1 MILRSNRELTSSA
14 SVKQPSPSPLP
25 SLSRSPIQKPPR
37 LRKAK
42 LTHKNLKIFEKEMAK
57 TRKTPGGDSG
67 SGTATSSSKSKNTT
81 TTDKKFGER
90 LYENGVRFED
100 LDAQPPKD
108 MEEIKQY
115 LDKDRDS
122 QPANEDDYQMYLA
135 ATRFA
140 QNEDS
145 VVTNVWPRLAKDP
158 LNQKQFGYNQNT
170 NFAWTEVEN
179 VVTANVSDPKPD
191 IFESFQHSQYPPEA
205 VEALGPA
212 LAPTTYGVAMPR
224 LCIELKGPGGM
235 MPCATKQAAYDGAV
249 MVDAAWEAHQYM
261 AKPADNFIGKTQALT
276 GAVNNTNLHI
286 YANHAISPRADATKP
301 YPEKLQYH
309 QFAVKELIPKA
320 SLEDYNKARKIVR
333 NAQDWAREKA
343 TRNKDDLHAHVSAM
357 NAAAAAKAAALAT
370 ASALTPPRSPAGNVN
385 KRQKVQDK
393 KDDQASTSG
402 V

>member
-14 SVKQPSPSPLP
+14 SAKQPSPSPLP
-25 SLSRSPIQKPPR
+25 SLSRSPIRKPPQ
-37 LRKAK
+37 LRKTK

-90 LYENGVRFED
+90 LYQNGVRFIPANVQPPED
-100 LDAQPPKD
+100 LEAV
-108 MEEIKQY
+108 KQY
-115 LDKDRDS
+115 LDRDRDS
-122 QPANEDDYQMYLA
+122 QSANEDDYREYIEE
-135 ATRFA
+135 TRYA
-140 QNEDS
+140 DNEEC
-145 VVTNVWPRLAKDP
+145 VLVNVWPLLAKKP
-158 LNQKQFGYNQNT
+158 RGQSGYHQNLNFP
-170 NFAWTEVEN
+170 WTEVESA
-179 VVTANVSDPKPD
+179 VTADASDPKPD
-191 IFESFQHSQYPPEA
+191 VSESFRHSQYPPEA

-212 LAPTTYGVAMPR
+212 LAPTTYSAAMPR
-224 LCIELKGPGGM
+224 LCIELKGPDGL

-261 AKPADNFIGKTQALT
+261 AKPADEFIGKTQALT
-276 GAVNNTNLHI
+276 GAVNGSLLYI
-286 YANHAISPRADATKP
+286 YANHAISLEADATKP

-309 QFAVKELIPKA
+309 QVFAKGLMPDA
-320 SLEDYNKARKIVR
+320 SLEEFQKARKTVR

-343 TRNKDDLHAHVSAM
+343 SQNKDDLHAHVSAM
-357 NAAAAAKAAALAT
+357 NAATAAKAAALTT